1 MCPLH
6 SITPFSM
13 LDFPGV
19 LSSIFW
25 FSRCNLE
32 CRYCYNPELLRE
44 GGSISLQEALNFLDS
59 RVGLLD
65 GVVFSGG
72 EATNFAGIAEWA
84 QEVKKRGFK
93 LKLDTNGT
101 NKDALK
107 ELLDLRLLD
116 YVAIDFKGLGARFLE
131 ITGRDFYVRFLDCLE
146 LLLARDTP
154 FEVRTTV
161 HSGLL
166 SSEDIYAM
174 SEALAARGDRGEF
187 YLQHFVGDKGTLK
200 PLGES
205 HRFPLRAEHAGIK
218 LIWR

>member
-1 MCPLH
+1 
-6 SITPFSM
+6 M
-13 LDFPGV
+13 LDFPGM

-32 CRYCYNPELLRE
+32 CRYCYNPELLCE
-44 GGSISLQEALNFLDS
+44 SGKIGLKEALRFLDS
-59 RVGLLD
+59 RIGLLE

-72 EATNFAGIAEWA
+72 EATNFRGIATWA
-84 QEVKKRGFK
+84 RAIKERGFK

-101 NKDALK
+101 NSQRLE
-107 ELLDLRLLD
+107 ELLELGLLD
-116 YVAIDFKGLGARFLE
+116 YVAIDFKGQGARFLE
-131 ITGRDFYVRFLDCLE
+131 ITGRDFYARFLDSLD
-146 LLLARDTP
+146 LLIAHNTP

-166 SSEDIYAM
+166 NSEDIYKM
-174 SEALAARGDRGEF
+174 SEVLSTHGYRGEF
-187 YLQHFVGDKGTLK
+187 YLQYFVGDKGTLK

-205 HRFPLRAEHAGIK
+205 HRFPLKEEHAGIK